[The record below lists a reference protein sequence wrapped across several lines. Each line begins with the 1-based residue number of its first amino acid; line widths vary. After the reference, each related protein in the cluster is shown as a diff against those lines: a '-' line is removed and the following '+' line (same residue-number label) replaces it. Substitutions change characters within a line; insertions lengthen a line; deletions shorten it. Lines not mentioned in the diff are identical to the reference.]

1 MCSLQLPQTIHCV
14 AADLLRSISCFF
26 PTDVTE
32 FQCTVAI
39 LCAGD
44 VEDCLVQPLPQ
55 GQFTPLPEALC
66 WVILDLTSSGQA
78 AVLERI
84 RSALHVAFPDIQRP
98 SQEIVY
104 DALAKLMA
112 ERKVKLLEQVFFSY
126 QISLAVFW
134 VVTSYG
140 LVRGHRRFGEHTVVV
155 EPQSRLLI
163 QRIKLI
169 QYYFH
174 YELHCLYTIRS

>member
-1 MCSLQLPQTIHCV
+1 MLFCV
-14 AADLLRSISCFF
+14 C
-26 PTDVTE
+26 V
-32 FQCTVAI
+32 CV
-39 LCAGD
+39 GD

-84 RSALHVAFPDIQRP
+84 RAALHVAFPDIQRP

-112 ERKVKLLEQVFFSY
+112 ERKVY
-126 QISLAVFW
+126 
-134 VVTSYG
+134 
-140 LVRGHRRFGEHTVVV
+140 
-155 EPQSRLLI
+155 SR
-163 QRIKLI
+163 
-169 QYYFH
+169 
-174 YELHCLYTIRS
+174 